1 MKWLRR
7 FLALLL
13 ACVAL
18 VVPLVIAGALIGDWK
33 GMGVIA
39 LGFFLAPAG
48 LAGGVLVGG
57 PGFLWLDRA
66 RPKSFWP
73 GLLIGALTGVV
84 ALAAAIA
91 SMNGLRDLGWVPD
104 LSPPFLAFAG
114 SVVGL
119 VGTAVFWGTERMLEY
134 VFNTKPYPPPG

>member
-7 FLALLL
+7 FIALLL

-18 VVPLVIAGALIGDWK
+18 VLPLVIAGALIGDWK
-33 GMGVIA
+33 GMGIMA

-66 RPKSFWP
+66 RPKSIWP
-73 GLLIGALTGVV
+73 GLLIGTLTGVV
-84 ALAAAIA
+84 ALAATIA
-91 SMNGLRDLGWVPD
+91 SMDELRNLGWVPD
-104 LSPPFLAFAG
+104 LSPPLLALFG
-114 SVVGL
+114 SAVGL
-119 VGTAVFWGTERMLEY
+119 LGTVVFWGSERMLEY
-134 VFNTKPYPPPG
+134 VFNTKPYPQQG